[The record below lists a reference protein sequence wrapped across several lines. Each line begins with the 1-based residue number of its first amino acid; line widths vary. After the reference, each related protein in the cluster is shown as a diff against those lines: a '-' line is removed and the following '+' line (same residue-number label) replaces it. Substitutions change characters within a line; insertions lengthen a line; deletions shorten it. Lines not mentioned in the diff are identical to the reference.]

1 MLVAAVV
8 VVTTMQPLVQ
18 EVVEVAARVGYFQAA
33 VEQRAFLEQ
42 LIEVVVVEELDQMG
56 QE

>member
-1 MLVAAVV
+1 MLVAAAV